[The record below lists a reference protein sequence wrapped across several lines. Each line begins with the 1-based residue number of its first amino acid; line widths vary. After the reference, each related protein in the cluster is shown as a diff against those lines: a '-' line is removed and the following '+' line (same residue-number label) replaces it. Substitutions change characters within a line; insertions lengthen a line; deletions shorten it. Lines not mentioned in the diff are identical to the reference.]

1 MSFLSDLNPLNWG
14 KDISNWASGTAHTIG
29 HATKATFD
37 QLFKDAMYYFI
48 SRLLQELL
56 DAFSAL
62 FGLFD
67 ISIEGIISGIVYT
80 VSFLG
85 PAAMPIFIVLLVAIF
100 AGLILLIGLV
110 KDVPVVGAIV

>member
-1 MSFLSDLNPLNWG
+1 MSFLSALNPLNWG
-14 KDISNWASGTAHTIG
+14 KDISKVFLKNFENA
-29 HATKATFD
+29 
-37 QLFKDAMYYFI
+37 LYYFL
-48 SRLLQELL
+48 SLFLNELL
-56 DAFSAL
+56 AAFSSL

-67 ISIEGIISGIVYT
+67 ASIEGIISGIVYT

-100 AGLILLIGLV
+100 SGLILLIGLV